1 MRENKVAA
9 QSKAVSASPERKDE
23 HQYFRLRLIW
33 EVLRK
38 NWFGIL
44 LIALVLLYGAFLIN
58 YTTFAVRGPD
68 STGYAN
74 LAYSLQHGPVA
85 QPVPLL
91 KEFDLPPDYAPA
103 FLLRTYLLLPDATKM
118 VPFYPVG
125 LPLHMMLFS
134 LVFGWQS
141 GLYLVSPVF
150 AALSVFMFYLLGK
163 EIGLTRKYASAA
175 TIIFAFCPTLIYQG
189 LQVASDVPAT
199 FWTLVTILAAF
210 RSQKDERWSLL
221 AGTAF
226 GLAFLI
232 RPTSVL
238 LLLPLVF
245 CLRLSWRSLFFFGL
259 GGSPWALVFFIY
271 NYTVFEHPLQTGYS
285 LLGLEQELVVAGL
298 QKRFEHYS
306 YWLSRSMSP
315 FLLLAWLA
323 TPALRQLTWR
333 KRFFILTWFGTFFV
347 FYCGYSWYNAWWY
360 TRFLLPAIPALIL
373 ALTFTCRSIIE
384 GLTKKIEAPFLR
396 SQLVFGSLIIMLG
409 CVLGF
414 EQLFMQRFKVFDI
427 GRQDA
432 LDRAACRRARQLLP
446 ERALVFAMEMNGTW
460 RFYTDRDTV
469 RWDLAPTEKLQEI
482 MRRATAQG
490 LPLYAFLMTHE
501 INDAHNNIQNEWTK
515 LDEFGSFSLWR
526 IEMPH

>member
-1 MRENKVAA
+1 MRENNAAA
-9 QSKAVSASPERKDE
+9 QSEAVPALCEEKESHA
-23 HQYFRLRLIW
+23 YFRLPPNQTL
-33 EVLRK
+33 LRK

-44 LIALVLLYGAFLIN
+44 VIALVLLYGAILIN

-74 LAYSLQHGPVA
+74 LAYSLQHGPIA
-85 QPVPLL
+85 QPVPLI

-103 FLLRTYLLLPDATKM
+103 FLLRTYLLLPDATRM
-118 VPFYPVG
+118 APFYPVG

-150 AALSVFMFYLLGK
+150 AALSVFLFYLLGK

-175 TIIFAFCPTLIYQG
+175 TILFAFCPTLIYQS

-199 FWTLVTILAAF
+199 FWTLATILAAF
-210 RSQKDERWSLL
+210 RSQKNEHWSLL
-221 AGTAF
+221 AGAAF

-238 LLLPLVF
+238 LLLPLAF
-245 CLRLSWRSLFFFGL
+245 CLRLNWRSLFFFGL
-259 GGSPWALVFFIY
+259 GGSPWALFFFIY
-271 NYTVFEHPLQTGYS
+271 NYTVFGHPFQTGYG
-285 LLGLEQELVVAGL
+285 LLGLEQELVVTGV
-298 QKRFEHYS
+298 QKRFAHYI

-315 FLLLAWLA
+315 LLFCAWLA
-323 TPALRQLTWR
+323 TPLLRQLTWWR
-333 KRFFILTWFGTFFV
+333 RLFILTWFGTFFV
-347 FYCGYSWYNAWWY
+347 FYCGYSWYDAWWY

-384 GLTKKIEAPFLR
+384 WLTKKIEAPFVR
-396 SQLVFGSLIIMLG
+396 SQLVVGSIIIMVI

-414 EQLFMQRFKVFDI
+414 EQQFIQRFKVFDI
-427 GRQDA
+427 GRQDV
-432 LDRAACRRARQLLP
+432 LDRVACRRAKQLLP

-460 RFYTDRDTV
+460 RFYTDRNTV

-482 MRRATAQG
+482 MHRATAQG

-501 INDAHNNIQNEWTK
+501 INDARNNIQNEWTK